1 MIATLLLAAALS
13 VNEQSFVKIGGIDQ
27 WVTIHGADRNNPVV
41 LFLHGGPGDAYTP
54 YAESMFSGWEK
65 ELTLVQW
72 DQRGA
77 GRTYA
82 KNGPSIESTM
92 TVDRMVGDA
101 IEVAEYVTKHLHQ
114 KKVILVGG
122 SWGSMLGI
130 EVAHRRPDLLIA
142 YVGEAQMVGWRRNVA
157 GSYER
162 VLQLAR
168 AANDQQ
174 SIATLTEIGPPPWDS
189 IRKWPRFRKIQTAYE
204 EKQVTAAPAPIHRS
218 ADYDSPEERAKDAE
232 ADDFS
237 FLHFIG
243 MTMSGPETTI
253 DLPSLG
259 TKFSVPV
266 TFIQGEE
273 DLVALPSIAKAYFDS
288 IEAPHKDYYLVRGSG
303 HEPTATT
310 LATLHRVLRK
320 IASE

>member
-1 MIATLLLAAALS
+1 VIATLLLAAAVS
-13 VNEQSFVKIGGIDQ
+13 IKDQSFVKIGGIDQ
-27 WVTIHGADRNNPVV
+27 WVTIRGTDRNNPVV
-41 LFLHGGPGDAYTP
+41 LFLHGGPGDAYSP
-54 YAESMFSGWEK
+54 YADAMFSGWDK

-82 KNGPSIESTM
+82 KNGPSIEPTM
-92 TVDRMVGDA
+92 TVDRMVDDA
-101 IEVAEYVTKHLHQ
+101 IEVAEYVTKRLH
-114 KKVILVGG
+114 KRKIILVGG

-130 EVAHRRPDLLIA
+130 EVAHRRPDLFIA
-142 YVGEAQMVGWRRNVA
+142 YVGMAQMVGWRKNVA

-168 AANDQQ
+168 AANDEK

-204 EKQVTAAPAPIHRS
+204 AKQVTAAAAPIHRG
-218 ADYDSPEERAKDAE
+218 AGYDSPNEHAKDAE

-243 MTMSGPETTI
+243 MTMSGPETAI
-253 DLPSLG
+253 DHVHS
-259 TKFSVPV
+259 
-266 TFIQGEE
+266 
-273 DLVALPSIAKAYFDS
+273 
-288 IEAPHKDYYLVRGSG
+288 R
-303 HEPTATT
+303 
-310 LATLHRVLRK
+310 
-320 IASE
+320 